1 MIRKAN
7 ASVIPMP
14 SQVKI
19 FGEKNVEGVEGVEG
33 FPKYE
38 WIEEDGHAHNFAG
51 LGRLLESLPLGLYS
65 HPDGGLVKVDGDTV
79 QRISNARELRPLLVD
94 TVKILVFKK
103 GKYKGEHPNESTLN
117 AMLCTESFLDNFK
130 LAAHVTTTPVV
141 LEDSTLAE
149 SGWNDGDVLYIGSH
163 TTAESLDCINEF
175 LDVMPFDGNASR
187 TNALAAMLTIPFR
200 FRFPGGKPLVLVTAT
215 KSHSGK
221 GTLVNFL
228 KGRCPK
234 AEIAYEATDW
244 PMQRQLHDQLQQ
256 APDIGV
262 VLFDNVRTDSSGRG
276 KIIRSAFLES
286 FITNDEIILATP
298 GRNRPLRTENSFV
311 VMLNSNEGSLS
322 PDLLNRSLPIHLTP
336 KGDLQERVAK
346 TKETLGGDIKHEWL
360 PAHQTQ
366 IEAEMLGMI
375 ERWINEGQPLDK
387 NVQHPM
393 GPWAQTI
400 GGILKVNGFHDF
412 LANYGA
418 TRATADPVKE
428 ALAILAF
435 RSNGKKMR
443 AREFAQLA
451 IREGLGKTLMPGVE
465 QSNLY
470 ACERAIGV
478 AVKPYVGETL
488 TASTAAEEIVYELR
502 KEQGR
507 FDNMHPHF
515 RYSFV
520 ETSRRPLGEDEEPS
534 GAVLE
539 ERTTAI
545 HLQDTLHEILEQDLE
560 TLSEGEE
567 A

>member
-1 MIRKAN
+1 MIRKSN
-7 ASVIPMP
+7 VGVIPMP
-14 SQVKI
+14 SQLKI
-19 FGEKNVEGVEGVEG
+19 FGKKNVEGVEGVGG
-33 FPKYE
+33 FPEYE
-38 WIEEDGHAHNFAG
+38 WIEERRYAHNFAG
-51 LGRLLESLPLGLYS
+51 LGRLLASLPLGLYS
-65 HPDGGLVKVDGDTV
+65 HPDKGLVKVDGDTV
-79 QRISNARELRPLLVD
+79 QRIANAKELAPLLIDAVR
-94 TVKILVFKK
+94 VSVFKD
-103 GKYKGEHPNESTLN
+103 GKLKGEHPSDSTLN
-117 AMLCTESFLDNFK
+117 KMLKTESFLDNFK

-141 LEDSTLAE
+141 LKDGTLAE
-149 SGWNDGDVLYIGSH
+149 PGWNDGDVLYIGSH
-163 TTAESLDCINEF
+163 RTEASLDCIRQF

-187 TNALAAMLTIPFR
+187 TNAIAAMLTIPFR
-200 FRFPGGKPLVLVTAT
+200 FRFSGGKPLVLVTAT

-276 KIIRSAFLES
+276 KIIRSGFLES
-286 FITNDEIILATP
+286 FITNDEVVLAVP
-298 GRNRPLRTENSFV
+298 GRSRPLRTENSFV

-346 TKETLGGDIKHEWL
+346 TKEILGGDIKHEWL

-478 AVKPYVGETL
+478 ALSPRVGETF
-488 TASTAAEEIVYELR
+488 TASTATEEITYELK

-507 FDNMHPHF
+507 FDNMHPHY
-515 RYSFV
+515 RYSFA
-520 ETSRRPLGEDEEPS
+520 ETSRRPWGENEEPS

-539 ERTTAI
+539 ERTTGI
-545 HLQDTLHEILEQDLE
+545 HLEDIHEILEQDLE